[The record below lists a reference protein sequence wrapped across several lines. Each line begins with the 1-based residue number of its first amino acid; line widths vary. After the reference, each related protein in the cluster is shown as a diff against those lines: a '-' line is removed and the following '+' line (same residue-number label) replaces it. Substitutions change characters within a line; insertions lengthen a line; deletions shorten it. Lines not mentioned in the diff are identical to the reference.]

1 MRRIGIVAVLSML
14 LLAVSTSA
22 ALAVAPTTVTQTGGL
37 HVCENTTLNVTATK
51 TSGPTGTAFLT
62 ATGEVCGA
70 GTQATATLSATAVV
84 TVGCVTPSGSNE
96 PKGLQTATTTVTGSV
111 AFDTRQGRGT
121 FTVSTNAVG
130 VPSTFD
136 CPSHNMTET
145 LVSVRSRTSRSP
157 LRAKPARSRQL
168 SLTS

>member
-1 MRRIGIVAVLSML
+1 MRRIGIVAVLAAL
-14 LLAVSTSA
+14 LMAFSASA

-37 HVCENTTLNVTATK
+37 HVCEITTLNVTATK

-70 GTQATATLSATAVV
+70 GTTAAAILSATAVV

-96 PKGLQTATTTVTGSV
+96 PKGLQTQTTTVTGSV
-111 AFDTRQGRGT
+111 TFETRSGRGT
-121 FTVSTNAVG
+121 FSVATNAVG
-130 VPSTFD
+130 VPATFD

-145 LVSVRSRTSRSP
+145 
-157 LRAKPARSRQL
+157 
-168 SLTS
+168 